1 MQSCLPASTFASL
14 RPAIWRLQQNLKP
27 GRAQPRIYQ
36 VTEYIKIAMCA
47 AERCGNL
54 ADRWPDYTR
63 ELHDHGFHDEANE
76 MERIARQVANMAGV
90 R

>member
-1 MQSCLPASTFASL
+1 
-14 RPAIWRLQQNLKP
+14 
-27 GRAQPRIYQ
+27 
-36 VTEYIKIAMCA
+36 MCA